1 MTRKP
6 VAGRS
11 PATGASVLP
20 PLYARWIDDLLGV
33 PIEPETHATC
43 SRCAMAPPKGTPPDP
58 EAAFFNPRV
67 KCCTFVPL
75 LPNFLVGRILR
86 DRTRANAR
94 GRASI
99 EARIAA
105 GIRVT
110 PLGLGRA
117 DAQETPDA
125 GFGQDE
131 AFLCPHFVREGGG
144 TCSIWRHRESVCATF
159 FCKMVR
165 GAVGANFWRALRQL
179 LQATEQTLA
188 WQFAEALGIA
198 VTVDGTAP
206 PTASWGAWAGRERA
220 LYEAAAGLVERLSWH
235 EVLER
240 AGPDVRLHAEHVRET
255 HARLRAPAVPAGP
268 LRRSPF
274 IATNLGASAVRLTTY
289 SGMDPLT
296 IPRTLFDVLAHF
308 DDRTA
313 AYALAAIEAE
323 QGLRIEPEVVGRLA
337 DFQVILSAP
346 TTPDDAPEASPP
358 SHV

>member
-1 MTRKP
+1 L
-6 VAGRS
+6 

-43 SRCAMAPPKGTPPDP
+43 SNCAMAAPKGTPPDP

-67 KCCTFVPL
+67 KCCTFVPV

-86 DRTRANAR
+86 DRARANAR

-105 GIRVT
+105 GAGVT
-110 PLGLGRA
+110 PLGLGRVP
-117 DAQETPDA
+117 AQETPDA
-125 GFGQDE
+125 VFGQDE
-131 AFLCPHFVREGGG
+131 SFLCPHFVREGG
-144 TCSIWRHRESVCATF
+144 TCSIWRHREAVCATF
-159 FCKMVR
+159 FCKIVR
-165 GAVGANFWRALRQL
+165 GAMGAQFWRALRQL
-179 LQATEQTLA
+179 LEATEQMLA
-188 WQFAEALGIA
+188 WQCAEALGVA

-206 PTASWGAWAGRERA
+206 PAATWGSWAGRERA
-220 LYEAAAGLVERLSWH
+220 FYEAAAGLVERLSWH

-255 HARLRAPAVPAGP
+255 HARLRGPAVPAGS

-274 IATNLGASAVRLTTY
+274 IATNLNADSVRLTTY

-296 IPRTLFDVLAHF
+296 IPRTLFDTLAQF
-308 DDRTA
+308 DGRTA
-313 AYALAAIEAE
+313 TAAIAAIEAE
-323 QGLRIEPEVVGRLA
+323 HGVRIDPAVVGRLV
-337 DFQVILSAP
+337 DFQVLVPAP
-346 TTPDDAPEASPP
+346 DATTLPGAAGA
-358 SHV
+358 